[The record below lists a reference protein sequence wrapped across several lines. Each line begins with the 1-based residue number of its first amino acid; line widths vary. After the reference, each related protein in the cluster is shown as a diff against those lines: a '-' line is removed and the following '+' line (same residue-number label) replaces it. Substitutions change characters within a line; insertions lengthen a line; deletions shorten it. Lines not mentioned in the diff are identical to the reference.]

1 MSKVM
6 AVNAGS
12 SSLKYKLYEMPE
24 ETVICS
30 GIVER
35 IGFEDAIFTLKKGDT
50 KKSYVTPIKD
60 HQVAINLLLEEMIK
74 MHVVKHIDEIV
85 AVGHRVVQGG
95 KYFSKTTEI
104 DDEVISI
111 VEKLIPLGPLHNPA
125 SIIGIKAFKEVLPNV
140 KMAITCDTSFHQT
153 IEPVDYLYPIPY
165 EFYEKYDLRRYGAH
179 GTSHR
184 YLAERASAMLSKEKL
199 NLITCHLGSGS
210 SITAIQN
217 GRSIATSMG
226 LTPLGGIM
234 MGTRSGDIDP
244 SVYYYI
250 QKVTGKTNDEVFR
263 LLNKESG
270 LKGVSG
276 VSSDSRDILKAMDE
290 GDERAK
296 LTMDLFARRTLD
308 FIGQYF
314 VRLGHVDMII
324 FSAGIGENDPYIRKV
339 VCDALKPSLGI
350 EIDDELNANARGKEI
365 IISKP
370 SSKIKVA
377 VIPTD
382 EEIMIARD
390 TYKIYLGEKL

>member
-1 MSKVM
+1 M

-24 ETVICS
+24 EKVICS

-35 IGFEDAIFTLKKGDT
+35 IGFEDAIFTLKKGEE
-50 KKSYVTPIKD
+50 KKSYVTTIKD
-60 HQVAINLLLEEMIK
+60 HQVAINILLKEMLEMK
-74 MHVVKHIDEIV
+74 VVSKIEEII
-85 AVGHRVVQGG
+85 AVGHRIVQGG
-95 KYFSKTTEI
+95 KYFEHSVEVN
-104 DDEVISI
+104 DEVVSI
-111 VEKLIPLGPLHNPA
+111 IEKLIPLGPLHNPA

-140 KMAITCDTSFHQT
+140 KMTVTFDTSFHMSMA
-153 IEPVDYLYPIPY
+153 PVDYLFPVPY
-165 EFYEKYDLRRYGAH
+165 EFYEKHDLRRYGAH

-184 YLAERASAMLSKEKL
+184 YLASEAEKMLGQKHL

-210 SITAIQN
+210 SITAIKDN
-217 GRSIATSMG
+217 KSIATSMG

-250 QKVTGKTNDEVFR
+250 QKVTGLSNDEVFK

-308 FIGQYF
+308 FIGQYY

-324 FSAGIGENDPYIRKV
+324 FSAGIGENDPYIRSV
-339 VCDALKPSLGI
+339 ICEALKEPLGVV
-350 EIDDELNANARGKEI
+350 IDEDKNKSARGKEI
-365 IISKP
+365 LISKP
-370 SSKIKVA
+370 ESKIKVA

-390 TYKIYLGEKL
+390 AYKIYLGENL

>member
-1 MSKVM
+1 MAKVM

-12 SSLKYKLYEMPE
+12 SSLKYKLYEMPKE
-24 ETVICS
+24 EVICS

-35 IGFEDAIFTLKKGDT
+35 IGFEDAIFTLKKGE
-50 KKSYVTPIKD
+50 KKKTYVTPIKD
-60 HQVAINLLLEEMIK
+60 HQVAINILLKELLEMK
-74 MHVVKHIDEIV
+74 VVKHIDEII
-85 AVGHRVVQGG
+85 AVGHRIVQGG
-95 KYFSKTTEI
+95 KYFKHSVLVT
-104 DDEVISI
+104 DEVVDII
-111 VEKLIPLGPLHNPA
+111 AKLIPLGPLHNPA
-125 SIIGIKAFKEVLPNV
+125 SIVGIKAFKEVLPNV
-140 KMAITCDTSFHQT
+140 KMTVTFDTSFHMSMA
-153 IEPVDYLYPIPY
+153 PVDYLFPVPY

-184 YLAERASAMLSKEKL
+184 YLASEAEKMLGQKHL

-210 SITAIQN
+210 SITAIKDN
-217 GRSIATSMG
+217 KSIATSMG

-250 QKVTGKTNDEVFR
+250 QKMSGLSNDEVFK

-308 FIGQYF
+308 FIGQYY

-324 FSAGIGENDPYIRKV
+324 FSAGIGENDPYIRSVICK
-339 VCDALKPSLGI
+339 ALKEPLGI
-350 EIDDELNANARGKEI
+350 EIDEEKNKSARGKEV

-370 SSKIKVA
+370 ESKIKVA

-390 TYKIYLGEKL
+390 AYKIYLGEDL

>member
-1 MSKVM
+1 M

-24 ETVICS
+24 EKVICS

-35 IGFEDAIFTLKKGDT
+35 IGFEDAIFTLKKGEE
-50 KKSYVTPIKD
+50 KKSYVIPIKD
-60 HQVAINLLLEEMIK
+60 HQVAINILLKEMLEMK
-74 MHVVKHIDEIV
+74 VVSKIEEII
-85 AVGHRVVQGG
+85 AVGHRIVQGG
-95 KYFSKTTEI
+95 KYFEHSVEVN
-104 DDEVISI
+104 DEVVSI
-111 VEKLIPLGPLHNPA
+111 IEKLIPLGPLHNPA

-140 KMAITCDTSFHQT
+140 KMTVTFDTSFHMSMA
-153 IEPVDYLYPIPY
+153 PVDYLFPVPY
-165 EFYEKYDLRRYGAH
+165 EFYEKHDLRRYGAH

-184 YLAERASAMLSKEKL
+184 YLASEAEKMLGQKHL

-210 SITAIQN
+210 SITAIKDN
-217 GRSIATSMG
+217 KSIATSMG

-250 QKVTGKTNDEVFR
+250 QKVTGLSNDEVFK

-308 FIGQYF
+308 FIGQYY

-324 FSAGIGENDPYIRKV
+324 FSAGIGENDPYIRSV
-339 VCDALKPSLGI
+339 ICEALKEPLGVV
-350 EIDDELNANARGKEI
+350 IDEDKNKSARGKEI

-370 SSKIKVA
+370 ESKIKVA

-390 TYKIYLGEKL
+390 AYKIYLGENL

>member
-1 MSKVM
+1 MAKVM

-12 SSLKYKLYEMPE
+12 SSLKYKLYEMPKE
-24 ETVICS
+24 EVICS

-35 IGFEDAIFTLKKGDT
+35 IGFEDAIFTLKKGEE
-50 KKSYVTPIKD
+50 KKTYVTPIKD
-60 HQVAINLLLEEMIK
+60 HQVAINILLKELLEMK
-74 MHVVKHIDEIV
+74 VVKHIDEII
-85 AVGHRVVQGG
+85 AVGHRIVQGG
-95 KYFSKTTEI
+95 KYFKHSVLVT
-104 DDEVISI
+104 DEVVDII
-111 VEKLIPLGPLHNPA
+111 AKLIPLGPLHNPA
-125 SIIGIKAFKEVLPNV
+125 SIVGIKAFKEVLPNV
-140 KMAITCDTSFHQT
+140 KMTVTFDTSFHMSMA
-153 IEPVDYLYPIPY
+153 PVDYLFPVPY

-184 YLAERASAMLSKEKL
+184 YLASEAEKMLGQKHL

-210 SITAIQN
+210 SITAIKGN
-217 GRSIATSMG
+217 KSIATSMG

-250 QKVTGKTNDEVFR
+250 QKMSGLSNDEVFK

-308 FIGQYF
+308 FIGQYY

-324 FSAGIGENDPYIRKV
+324 FSAGIGENDPYIRSLICK
-339 VCDALKPSLGI
+339 ALKEPLGI
-350 EIDDELNANARGKEI
+350 EIDEEKNKSARGKEV

-370 SSKIKVA
+370 ESKIKVA

-390 TYKIYLGEKL
+390 AYKIYLGEDL